1 MDNIGDMDNLF
12 AVITSNQSSS
22 DSSTLINN
30 QLFKQLYKITVNRE
44 NSAAIE
50 ISAKNHNIHLVNYS
64 SHLKLVD
71 NCSQLFNQKFTL
83 TSPIIGNN
91 RIDNKNDVMASCNF
105 SGFSK
110 DVNDDEV
117 LLTAYSKWG
126 VESFSKLKGNFHTIF
141 WDEQSQQLYAAIDA
155 FSGRSLFYVTLG
167 GALYIASDAQTLAT
181 LTEMQLTVNKLAV
194 SQWLAGRPNPDLSMF
209 NEIKRLP
216 AGHCLEYSKE
226 NGIKITKFW
235 DIDPGFSVNYSN
247 TEDYKAHFFELLQS
261 SVAKRLAVPQFSE
274 STAVFCQMSG
284 GMDSTSVTAI
294 AKQLL
299 DEQNLPLHTLS
310 HRYQNTK
317 TCDESTNIKDMIS
330 KLGLAH
336 QHYIELDQ
344 FESSSFAQLYPTD
357 FDNPG
362 VVLSPK
368 YHQELA
374 LMKRLGASVLLTG
387 NGGDETCWGHSASYR
402 SRLYKGEIGVINEVI
417 DACSQLNEPVARS
430 LYKLFMPSS
439 VQNMIKLARKKPIN
453 TNECPP
459 WLLPQAFDL
468 VMDDNRLFI
477 NPFSATFDPARH
489 ARYHGLKSTSTYNSM
504 RSYQKVASGY
514 GIDVR
519 HPFFDTELVEFS
531 FAIPEK
537 LLIQGVYPKWLLRHT
552 MKEHLPHSVCW
563 NKHKVVF
570 DHHFAN
576 LVRNNQVELR
586 KLLSNEGL
594 QELGLVDNRILLR
607 EFDAVVNN
615 PNGHLNVDML
625 YAILTQLWFQTHC
638 LQ

>member
-1 MDNIGDMDNLF
+1 MDNLF
-12 AVITSNQSSS
+12 AVIVPNKNSTQANIIINSQLSKVIDNSSSNVFSETSNQSNTIYLMKYSTEQA
-22 DSSTLINN
+22 DLGNITSST
-30 QLFKQLYKITVNRE
+30 
-44 NSAAIE
+44 
-50 ISAKNHNIHLVNYS
+50 KNH
-64 SHLKLVD
+64 LK
-71 NCSQLFNQKFTL
+71 T
-83 TSPIIGNN
+83 PIIGTT
-91 RIDNKNDVMASCNF
+91 RVDNKDDLPDFCELEVNNETLLND
-105 SGFSK
+105 
-110 DVNDDEV
+110 EQV
-117 LLTAYSKWG
+117 LLSAYKKFG
-126 VESFSKLKGNFHTIF
+126 TDSFSKIKGNFQTIF
-141 WDEQSQQLYAAIDA
+141 WDEQSQHLCAALDA
-155 FSGRSLFYVTLG
+155 FSSRSLFYVKIFD
-167 GALYIASDAQTLAT
+167 ALYIASDAKTLASIT
-181 LTEMQLTVNKLAV
+181 NISLTVNKLAV
-194 SQWLAGRPNPDLSMF
+194 SQWLAGRPDPNSSMF
-209 NEIKRLP
+209 NEISRLP
-216 AGHCLEYSKE
+216 AGHCLEYSDIL
-226 NGIKITKFW
+226 GVKITKFW
-235 DIDPGFSVNYSN
+235 DIDPNFSVAYNN

-261 SVAKRLAVPQFSE
+261 SVAKRLAVTQFSE
-274 STAVFCQMSG
+274 KTAVFCQMSG

-299 DEQNLPLHTLS
+299 DKENLPLHTLS

-317 TCDESTNIKDMIS
+317 SCDESTNIKDMIS
-330 KLGLAH
+330 TLGLAN

-344 FESSSFAQLYPTD
+344 FESGSFAQLYPTD

-374 LMKRLGASVLLTG
+374 LMKHLGASVLLTG

-402 SRLYKGEIGVINEVI
+402 SRLYKGEIGVISEVI
-417 DACSQLNEPVARS
+417 DACSQLNEPVVRS

-439 VQNMIKLARKKPIN
+439 VQNMIKLARKKPNN

-468 VMDDNRLFI
+468 VMDENRLFI

-504 RSYQKVASGY
+504 RSYQKAASGY

-552 MKEHLPHSVCW
+552 MQEHLPHSVCW

-586 KLLSNEGL
+586 KLLSHEGL

-638 LQ
+638 LNNKGTL